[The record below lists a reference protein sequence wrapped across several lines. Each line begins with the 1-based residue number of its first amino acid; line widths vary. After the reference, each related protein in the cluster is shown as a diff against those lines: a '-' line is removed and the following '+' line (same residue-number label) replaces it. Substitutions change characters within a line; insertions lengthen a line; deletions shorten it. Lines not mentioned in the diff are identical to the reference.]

1 VSALSDVFVLD
12 VGDGANRYVM
22 TKAPNLE
29 PLLDLPRTRVVAQ
42 TAPGGL
48 LLRNEGDVTAVGVV
62 LVGGDRTLFS
72 DNVLD
77 LLPGEERE
85 IAVEGEPAE
94 IVLEGWNVAV

>member
-1 VSALSDVFVLD
+1 
-12 VGDGANRYVM
+12 M
-22 TKAPNLE
+22 TTAPNLE
-29 PLLDLPRTRVVAQ
+29 PLLDLPRTRVAQ
-42 TAPGGL
+42 APTARGIV
-48 LLRNEGDVTAVGVV
+48 LRNDDDVAALGIV

-94 IVLEGWNVAV
+94 IVLEGWNLAL